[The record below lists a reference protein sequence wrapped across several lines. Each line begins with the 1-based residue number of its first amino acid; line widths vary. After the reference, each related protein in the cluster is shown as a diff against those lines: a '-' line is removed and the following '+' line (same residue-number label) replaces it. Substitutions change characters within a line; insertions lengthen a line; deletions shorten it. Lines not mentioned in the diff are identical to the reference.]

1 MLPRRI
7 SSGYVYFKLSL
18 HSLSIAGR
26 KFMVSGRVTSSKA
39 SRSKANPFYSTKKRI
54 FAQIAEL
61 KAGDVFVS
69 IILGQMVWIEN
80 VIPNLSFCHNIWSS
94 SSVIQWTGSNIG
106 ESVAWRY
113 AVRIFSLI
121 GIHYP
126 LEKKR
131 LFLNVTKY
139 WCLFFLVRSILPYSI
154 YLIWVKPNIAK

>member
-7 SSGYVYFKLSL
+7 SADYVYFKFSL

-69 IILGQMVWIEN
+69 IIFRQMVWIEN
-80 VIPNLSFCHNIWSS
+80 VIPNPSICHNI
-94 SSVIQWTGSNIG
+94 
-106 ESVAWRY
+106 
-113 AVRIFSLI
+113 
-121 GIHYP
+121 
-126 LEKKR
+126 
-131 LFLNVTKY
+131 
-139 WCLFFLVRSILPYSI
+139 
-154 YLIWVKPNIAK
+154 